1 MDERIPD
8 GDLPEGL
15 SRPARRAL
23 QGAGLTSLA
32 RIADVTEADVL
43 RLHGSVRRR
52 SCDFVRRSRSVGSHS
67 ALGDAGADGPSGP
80 ASDGLA
86 YDAESPAASRLRKDP
101 R

>member
-43 RLHGSVRRR
+43 RLHGVGPTAIVRLRAALAERGLAFRAGGRRR
-52 SCDFVRRSRSVGSHS
+52 
-67 ALGDAGADGPSGP
+67 
-80 ASDGLA
+80 
-86 YDAESPAASRLRKDP
+86 
-101 R
+101 